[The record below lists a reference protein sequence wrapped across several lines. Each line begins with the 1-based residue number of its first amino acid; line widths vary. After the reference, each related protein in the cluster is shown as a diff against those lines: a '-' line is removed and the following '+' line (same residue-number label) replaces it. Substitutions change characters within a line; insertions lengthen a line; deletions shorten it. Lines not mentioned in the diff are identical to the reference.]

1 MSIETTPPP
10 LPTLVLFDVG
20 NVLIQLCPWLGLLP
34 DAVSSGRSE
43 EELAA
48 ILSPFL
54 TSDLLRGYERGT
66 IGTPQFFDGVREFF
80 GFRLDNEELRSRF
93 LSILGLPMPGMPEL
107 VRELKQRGVRVAGLS
122 DTSDVHLA
130 QLPTY
135 EAVGALEVLL
145 ASCEIGMTKPHPETF
160 LYAVERLGV
169 QPQDVFFT
177 DDNEA
182 NIAGARAAGLRA
194 EIFRDAEALRTTLGL
209 TR

>member
-1 MSIETTPPP
+1 MSIEATPP
-10 LPTLVLFDVG
+10 LPQLVLFDVG
-20 NVLIQLCPWLGLLP
+20 NVLIQLRPWPGLLP
-34 DAVSSGRSE
+34 EAVSSGQSE

-54 TSDLLRGYERGT
+54 SSDLLRGYETGT
-66 IGTPQFFDGVREFF
+66 IGTPEFFDGVREFF
-80 GFRLDNEELRSRF
+80 GFRLDDEELRSRF
-93 LSILGLPMPGMPEL
+93 LSILGPPMPGMPEL
-107 VRELKQRGVRVAGLS
+107 VRELKQCGVRVAGLS

-130 QLPTY
+130 QLPAY

-169 QPQDVFFT
+169 RPQDVFFT

-182 NIAGARAAGLRA
+182 NITGARAVGLRA
-194 EIFRDAEALRTTLGL
+194 EVFRDAATLRTTLGL
-209 TR
+209 PR